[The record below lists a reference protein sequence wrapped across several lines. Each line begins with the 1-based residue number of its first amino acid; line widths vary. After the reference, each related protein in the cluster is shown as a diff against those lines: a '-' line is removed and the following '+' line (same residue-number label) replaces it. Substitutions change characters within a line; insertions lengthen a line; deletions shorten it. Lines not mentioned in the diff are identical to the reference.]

1 VGEGKVE
8 VEGGR
13 ELRKSLKGV
22 EDGLKDLQAAHAAAA
37 GIVAA
42 AAPSYAPL
50 LSGAL
55 AGSIRGS
62 GAKAAAT
69 VRAGGAKVPY
79 AGVQEY
85 GWPARNIPPQPF
97 LRPAATDTE
106 SEWVPVY
113 QARVEELLDKVQGA

>member
-8 VEGGR
+8 VEGGK

-22 EDGLKDLQAAHAAAA
+22 EDGLKDLQAAHGAAA

-42 AAPSYAPL
+42 AAPAYAPL

-62 GAKAAAT
+62 GAKSAAT
-69 VRAGGAKVPY
+69 VRAGGARVPY

-85 GWPARNIPPQPF
+85 GWPARNIPAQPF
-97 LRPAATDTE
+97 LVPAAHDTE
-106 SEWVPVY
+106 ETWYPPY
-113 QARVEELLDKVQGA
+113 QEAVETLLGKVQGA

>member
-1 VGEGKVE
+1 VPNVGVE
-8 VEGGR
+8 VEGGK
-13 ELRKSLKGV
+13 ELRKSLKNV

-50 LSGAL
+50 RTGRL

-85 GWPARNIPPQPF
+85 GWPRRNIPAQPF
-97 LRPAATDTE
+97 LVPAAHDTE
-106 SEWVPVY
+106 GEWRPVY
-113 QARVEELLDKVQGA
+113 EARVEELIDKVHGA